1 MTMMKKRMVSAVSLL
16 LCVVMVVTCI
26 SGTVVQAKAS
36 SATVYSTSGDCIS
49 MFLKKNG
56 KLTIKTTWA
65 FDKWKDGSENCVD
78 TKLKK
83 ISYPLAKNCKWTHYY
98 VGETKPDSYT
108 SYKSLKKV
116 VEEEYYYAQKE
127 GYYDSPTG
135 IWVFVK
141 NKKIVEVRSI
151 NS

>member
-65 FDKWKDGSENCVD
+65 FDKWKDGSENRVD

-83 ISYPLAKNCKWTHYY
+83 INNIFS
-98 VGETKPDSYT
+98 D
-108 SYKSLKKV
+108 
-116 VEEEYYYAQKE
+116 
-127 GYYDSPTG
+127 YYDEKDILSIG
-135 IWVFVK
+135 
-141 NKKIVEVRSI
+141 KKL
-151 NS
+151 